1 MRAVP
6 ALILAAL
13 VAPVALGLWQTGRAA
28 FGIMPA
34 LGRETPSLE
43 AWRQL
48 FALPGLGGSIRLSL
62 VSGLGAA
69 ILSLPIALALV
80 QALQGRLS
88 GARAA
93 RWLAPFLAVP
103 HAALAIGMAFLLA
116 PSGWI
121 ARALAPVMDWTRP
134 PGIASVNDPF
144 GMALMLGLMVKEI
157 PFLMLVILAALGQ
170 VPLARIMAMGRAL
183 GYGPGAVWL
192 RLVLPAIW
200 PMLRLPF
207 WVVLVYSVSN
217 VDMAIIL
224 GPANPPV
231 LGVAVTRWF
240 ASPDLAM
247 ILPASAGAILQA
259 GLAGAVIAAAWGA
272 ERLAAR
278 LGPVWLARGGRGPA
292 RAPGWLARALLR
304 LAAMA
309 GLVLMAAGLLAMA
322 ALAIWSLA
330 FRWSFPQILPETWSL
345 NAWSMA
351 APGWRRALTTS
362 VLLAGATASLSLAL
376 AVAWLQAAPARLRA
390 EWLILLPLLVPQ
402 IGFLYGL
409 NVLFLRAGLEAD
421 LLAVG
426 MGQMLF
432 VFPYVLLSLSG
443 PWRAVDP
450 RLMRTAAALGA
461 GPWRRLVAVRLPVLL
476 RPLLTAWAIGIAVS
490 VAQYLPTL
498 YLGAGRVATLT
509 TEAVTLASGSD
520 RRVSGVYASLQALVP
535 LVAYASAFV
544 IPAWWHRDRR
554 ALAGAFR

>member
-1 MRAVP
+1 MMAVP

-170 VPLARIMAMGRAL
+170 VPLAR
-183 GYGPGAVWL
+183 
-192 RLVLPAIW
+192 
-200 PMLRLPF
+200 
-207 WVVLVYSVSN
+207 
-217 VDMAIIL
+217 
-224 GPANPPV
+224 
-231 LGVAVTRWF
+231 
-240 ASPDLAM
+240 
-247 ILPASAGAILQA
+247 
-259 GLAGAVIAAAWGA
+259 
-272 ERLAAR
+272 
-278 LGPVWLARGGRGPA
+278 GGRGPA
-292 RAPGWLARALLR
+292 RAPGWLAGTLLR
-304 LAAMA
+304 LAGAA
-309 GLVLMAAGLLAMA
+309 GLALMAAGLLAMA

-362 VLLAGATASLSLAL
+362 VLLAGATAGLSLAL

-402 IGFLYGL
+402 IGFLHGL
-409 NVLFLRAGLEAD
+409 NVVFLRAGLEAD

-535 LVAYASAFV
+535 LLAYACAFV